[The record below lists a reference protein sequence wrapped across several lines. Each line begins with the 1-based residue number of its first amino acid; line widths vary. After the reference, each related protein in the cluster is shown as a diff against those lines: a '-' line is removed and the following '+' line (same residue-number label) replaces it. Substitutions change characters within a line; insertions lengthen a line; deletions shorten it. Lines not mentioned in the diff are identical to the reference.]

1 MNKNRV
7 KRLCFQLI
15 SSKAEPLQ
23 WFKIPNSFLL
33 VKAEDYRATNHV
45 DFCEVDSSVGGE
57 LWKPQHERK
66 LLSTNANREFELGF
80 KNTSNLFGPQLGDSD
95 SVGAKLSRI
104 STQTTPSIILK
115 SFYFVLGIIIIA
127 SKWIIIRLGLLMQP

>member
-15 SSKAEPLQ
+15 KKLNLCNDS
-23 WFKIPNSFLL
+23 KIPNSNLL

-57 LWKPQHERK
+57 L
-66 LLSTNANREFELGF
+66 
-80 KNTSNLFGPQLGDSD
+80 
-95 SVGAKLSRI
+95 
-104 STQTTPSIILK
+104 
-115 SFYFVLGIIIIA
+115 
-127 SKWIIIRLGLLMQP
+127 